1 MNRLTVL
8 AAAVAAIAVPAF
20 AQMRMAKPAAGS
32 RTKGESTVKIKI
44 DHMPKPG
51 EALVAAPVFQA
62 QVAGNLQPAINKRPR
77 KWALF
82 ELRYSTS
89 EDWVDELTFTWH
101 VLAQAEKSELNKSRK
116 AAARESAG
124 EGGNVKATVTPYSY
138 YPTAVR
144 YVNIPRGSH
153 MACVGLPP
161 STVEHFGRPVCVSV
175 EITDKNG
182 KSLEIRTEETMNISR
197 ADPNA
202 KGRWWESETIMNN
215 RNANAKVERRNGLL
229 DRSKT
234 PFALINSSDYE
245 NAE

>member
-1 MNRLTVL
+1 MNKFALL
-8 AAAVAAIAVPAF
+8 AAAAAAASVSAL
-20 AQMRMAKPAAGS
+20 AQMRVSRPAAGS
-32 RTKGESTVKIKI
+32 RSKGDSSVKMKI

-51 EALVAAPVFQA
+51 EALVTAPAYQA
-62 QVAGNLQPAINKRPR
+62 QVAGNLQPPINKRPR

-101 VLAQAEKSELNKSRK
+101 VLAQAEKAELNKSRK
-116 AAARESAG
+116 AAERES
-124 EGGNVKATVTPYSY
+124 GGAKATVTPFSY
-138 YPTAVR
+138 YTATVR

-161 STVEHFGRPVCVSV
+161 STVEHFGRPVCVTV

-182 KSLEIRTEETMNISR
+182 KSLEVRTEETMNISK
-197 ADPNA
+197 ADQNA
-202 KGRWWESETIMNN
+202 KGRWWESETVMNN
-215 RNANAKVERRNGLL
+215 RNPNLKVERRNGLL